1 MTTDYYNT
9 LGVQRGASQEEIKK
23 AYRGLAAKHHPDR
36 GGDTAKFQELQEA
49 YATLSDEQKRAEY
62 DNPQPQFG
70 GFGGGPHVDI
80 FAQFFGGRPGQ
91 NPFGFRQ
98 QIKRNKTIN
107 IRAQVSLLEVITG
120 KEIIGSIRLPSGRDQ
135 ALQIKIPP
143 GVNTGDSIKFT
154 GLGDDSIP
162 NIPRGDL
169 IATIEEIPHDRFH
182 RQGIDLYST
191 HHISVFDLIVGSV
204 ISFET
209 VEGST
214 IQVTIPPNTN
224 PGATLSCAGY
234 GVPLSNSNIRG
245 NLFIKIAATMP
256 KNVTPEDLEVIKT
269 LQLKYNS

>member
-9 LGVQRGASQEEIKK
+9 LGVPRGASQDEIKK
-23 AYRGLAAKHHPDR
+23 AYRGQAAKHHPDR

-49 YATLSDEQKRAEY
+49 YATLSDEQKKAQY

-70 GFGGGPHVDI
+70 GFDGNPHADI
-80 FAQFFGGRPGQ
+80 FAQFFGARGGQ

-98 QIKRNKTIN
+98 QVRRNKTIN
-107 IRAQVSLLEVITG
+107 IRVQVSLLEVING
-120 KEIIGSIRLPSGRDQ
+120 KEIVGSIQLPSGREQ

-143 GVNTGDSIKFT
+143 GVNSGDSIKFT

-169 IATIEEIPHDRFH
+169 IATIEEISHERFH
-182 RQGIDLYST
+182 RQGIDLYSN
-191 HHISVFDLIVGSV
+191 HPISVFDLIVGST
-204 ISFET
+204 INFET

-224 PGATLSCAGY
+224 PGATLSCSGY
-234 GVPLSNSNIRG
+234 GVPLSNSKTRG
-245 NLFIKIAATMP
+245 NLFIKINATMP
-256 KNVTPEDLEVIKT
+256 KNVTPEDMEVIRS
-269 LQLKYNS
+269 LQTKYNS